1 MCPVKRNLAIS
12 NLKKYT
18 VKGTNHHQFLLAI
31 PTVLTYTFE
40 RIYLYQSSPSSVPIP
55 ILTLNTNIS
64 RHIVTLD
71 TTHVSALQ
79 TRL

>member
-1 MCPVKRNLAIS
+1 MCPVKRDLAIS

-18 VKGTNHHQFLLAI
+18 LRGTNHHQFLLAI
-31 PTVLTYTFE
+31 PTVLTYT
-40 RIYLYQSSPSSVPIP
+40 YLPVSVLSIVRVNIP
-55 ILTLNTNIS
+55 ILTVNTNVS